1 MNIGNY
7 SLNQLASSPVG
18 KLSASV
24 RKAGFGARQGRA
36 GCLVFIDQSLA
47 DIEAIVWRY
56 AGIAEIFMIGA
67 AQDGLLVIGNVLSQ
81 RQTVQTVH
89 VFGRACDN
97 GMMLGMAMLDVACLR
112 RHPEKFR
119 NWRAGLA
126 NDAFFFF
133 HGCAVTDP
141 SFDQVLCASL
151 EAFTGALVNVGKDRP
166 QRMRPSQSSSA
177 SHDVDADAS
186 GGYSSVMSRVE
197 RRSGVDRRANGRR
210 RS

>member
-1 MNIGNY
+1 MDNGNY
-7 SLNQLASSPVG
+7 SLNQLMRSKVG
-18 KLSASV
+18 RLSASV

-36 GCLVFIDQSLA
+36 GCLVFIDQSLV

-67 AQDGLLVIGNVLSQ
+67 SQDGLAVIGNVLSQ
-81 RQTVQTVH
+81 RTMVQTVH

-97 GMMLGMAMLDVACLR
+97 GMWLGEALLDTPCLR

-119 NWRAGLA
+119 NWRNGLA

-141 SFDQVLCASL
+141 SFDQVLSASL
-151 EAFTGALVNVGKDRP
+151 EAFTGALINVGKDRP
-166 QRMRPSQSSSA
+166 QTARSSSPVFLTTDD
-177 SHDVDADAS
+177 HADRD
-186 GGYSSVMSRVE
+186 GYSSVMSRIE
-197 RRSGVDRRANGRR
+197 RRSGVDRRGEGRR